1 MKKKLLLI
9 IGAILLIIV
18 VIFFIFKSPKQDTFF
33 NRIELNDNN
42 YISLNVKQSY
52 YDTIISVGLDEMNL
66 RDIRV
71 VILELSDNHKSQ
83 FNGDLRAHIRYHED
97 VYYLFIGDYGRE
109 NSIDILSHEIIH
121 ISQYYSGK
129 LNYENDVIKWNDR
142 VYQLNDIEYEDR
154 PWEIEAFSQEKEL
167 SNKIKNRLYN

>member
-9 IGAILLIIV
+9 ICATLIV
-18 VIFFIFKSPKQDTFF
+18 VAVIFLIFKSPKQERYF
-33 NRIELNDNN
+33 NKVELNNN
-42 YISLNVKQSY
+42 NNISINVNQPY
-52 YDTIISVGLDEMNL
+52 YDTIISIGLDEMNL

-71 VILELSDNHKSQ
+71 VVLELSDNHKSQ
-83 FNGDLRAHIRYHED
+83 FNGDLKAHIRYHED
-97 VYYLFIGDYGRE
+97 VYYLFIGEYNRE

-129 LNYENDVIKWNDR
+129 LNYENNVIKWDDR
-142 VYQLNDIEYEDR
+142 VYQLNDIQYEDR

-167 SNKIKNRLYN
+167 SNKIENRLYN